1 MATFTLLPT
10 LVVLLSNLR
19 PLAANWA
26 ALNATG
32 EIPVYIGQHVILK
45 CSGPTRNPVQLLEV
59 GRQMTFEELAY
70 YDDLPPYVNSLH
82 YVPEGCNL
90 PSSPEST
97 PNCSKLVNLTVTPD
111 VDGKSYKCRSLD
123 RQNNTDDYSAEGTVK
138 VSGDCPVRC
147 HYQLTIAL
155 LLSFFLFH

>member
-1 MATFTLLPT
+1 
-10 LVVLLSNLR
+10 
-19 PLAANWA
+19 
-26 ALNATG
+26 
-32 EIPVYIGQHVILK
+32 
-45 CSGPTRNPVQLLEV
+45 
-59 GRQMTFEELAY
+59 MTFEELDY

-123 RQNNTDDYSAEGTVK
+123 RQNNTDDYSTEGTVK
-138 VSGDCPVRC
+138 GKCVFLRPIKDF
-147 HYQLTIAL
+147 HDIIYLQLE
-155 LLSFFLFH
+155 S